1 LIVRRSILM
10 DVFEAIRERKSVRS
24 YDDRPVPTN
33 VLEKIL
39 EAGRTAP
46 SASNV
51 QPWHFII
58 VTDLQK
64 RTALSAGKYA
74 KFLKTT
80 PVVIAGLGDREASPE
95 WHVVDVTIA
104 MENMVLAATAEG
116 LGTCWIGSFHESEV
130 KAALSIPD
138 KWEVVAM
145 LALGYEK
152 EKMDIT
158 RAIAKRLHKRKTL
171 SEITSY
177 ESFDKTKP
185 T

>member
-1 LIVRRSILM
+1 M
-10 DVFEAIRERKSVRS
+10 DVFEAIRTRESVRS
-24 YDDRPVPTN
+24 YQDRLVPTE

-46 SASNV
+46 SARNI
-51 QPWHFII
+51 QPWHFVV
-58 VTDLQK
+58 VTDQQR
-64 RTALSAGKYA
+64 RTALSTGKYA
-74 KFLKTT
+74 KFLQNT

-130 KAALSIPD
+130 KAALNIPE

-145 LALGYEK
+145 LALGYQK
-152 EKMDIT
+152 ERMDLA
-158 RAIAKRLHKRKTL
+158 RAITKRLHKRKML

-177 ESFDKTKP
+177 ESFGKTSLK
-185 T
+185 

>member
-1 LIVRRSILM
+1 V
-10 DVFEAIRERKSVRS
+10 
-24 YDDRPVPTN
+24 
-33 VLEKIL
+33 
-39 EAGRTAP
+39 
-46 SASNV
+46 
-51 QPWHFII
+51 
-58 VTDLQK
+58 VTDPQK

-74 KFLKTT
+74 KFLKNT

-138 KWEVVAM
+138 TWEVVAM
-145 LALGYEK
+145 LALGYES
-152 EKMDIT
+152 EKLDIGG
-158 RAIAKRLHKRKTL
+158 AIIKRIRKRKAL
-171 SEITSY
+171 NEITSY